1 MTELVETEGLQ
12 LTEKQGELLREQYI
26 DETMKS
32 LDYDMMYT
40 MLREM
45 YEDRVNHMT
54 DDLLIDEIEYYMP
67 DLLNGLYDEQS
78 QD

>member
-12 LTEKQGELLREQYI
+12 LTERQSELLRERYI
-26 DETMKS
+26 DETMES
-32 LDYDMMYT
+32 LDYDMMVT
-40 MLREM
+40 LLREM
-45 YEDRVNHMT
+45 YEERIQHMT
-54 DDLLIDEIEYYMP
+54 DDALIDEIEYYMP

>member
-12 LTEKQGELLREQYI
+12 LTERQSELLRERYI
-26 DETMKS
+26 DETMES